1 MITREERL
9 AELSPLQ
16 KAYLKIEEYKA
27 RLGKLEDKSRGYA
40 DIAVIGIALRFPQAD
55 TTAAYWDNLVAGRD
69 HIRPFPEPR
78 SADAL
83 DYLRAAG
90 KLQTT
95 PIFRE
100 AAYLDDI
107 DKFDPRFFKFKQ
119 KEASLMHP
127 LQRLLLQTS
136 WQAMEDAGYLS
147 NDKDRTGVYLG
158 ISGDH
163 TYSQYLDMIASGQ
176 HHLSPVAL
184 TGNNN
189 AISSSRISYFLDLKG
204 PAITIDTACSSS
216 LVAIHQACK
225 GLMNGDCEMA
235 LAGGGRVYLVP
246 EKGKYEVGFE
256 SPAGRTRAFDIAADG
271 AGVGEGVAVVLLKPL
286 DKAIADGDRIHAV
299 IKGSAINQDGTSAGI
314 TAPNLAAQEAVL
326 KLAWKAANIDP
337 SSITYIETH
346 GTGTALG
353 DPIEFQALSEAFG
366 NTAGVQSCALGAVKS
381 NIGHLFE
388 AAGIA
393 GFIKCILALQHRQIP
408 AVINYTAP
416 NREISLR
423 DSPFYINT
431 QNIDWHPGAA
441 GIRRCGI
448 SSFGISGTN
457 AHVVLEEYVPAVSVA
472 SPNGHAATPQ
482 LFTLS
487 AASRE
492 DLLVLANAS
501 VLWLDDK
508 KDDEFESICYAN
520 NTGRAHHSWRLAVV
534 TDNIAQLQDAL
545 RKADA
550 LLLYAESRTRIP
562 EDSYGQLNNLAALY
576 LEGGSI
582 NWQLLYKGKRLTR
595 IALPAYPLN
604 EIRCWV
610 TYDPSAPVVT
620 PAPVAAAAVTATYT
634 REDIYKGVR
643 TMIVKDTD
651 LTAEEIRDDADFFQL
666 GLDSLIIMQLIQG
679 IRKEWKQQLEVSQF
693 YDKLNTL
700 SVLADYLLENMEA
713 APAAAQQVTLT
724 PVPAATGDAARPSQ
738 INYFVPYK
746 EVQKK
751 SDHNLSAQQQQHLQ
765 QLAARVNQRTA
776 KSKASTQ
783 QYRSVLANNRN
794 VAGFRPELKEITY
807 QIIAESGHGANI
819 TDLDG
824 NQYVDLTMGFGVN
837 LLGYNPPFIKAALL
851 AELEKG
857 FPVGPMVETA
867 GKVASLIA
875 EMTGVERVAFYN
887 SGSEAVM
894 VALRLARATTGR
906 NKVVLF
912 KGAYH
917 GTFDGVLALANAL
930 DPATSIP
937 LAPGIAE
944 NYVSN
949 VVVLDYA
956 TTASLDFIKAHAH
969 ELAAVLVEP
978 VQSRRPDIQPRDFLQ
993 AVRAITA
1000 SAGTAMIIDEVIT
1013 GFRIHQGGAQAWF
1026 DVRADLVTYGKI
1038 VGGGMPVGVVA
1049 GTARFM
1055 DAIDGGMWQ
1064 FGDQS
1069 YPDKTTTFVAGT
1081 FNQHPL
1087 TMQAALQILTYLKQQ
1102 GPALQETL
1110 NAKTA
1115 RLADRLNHFFTE
1127 KRVPVSVVNF
1137 GSLFRFVLKGN
1148 WELFY
1153 QHLLAN
1159 GVYVWEGRN
1168 CFISAAHSEE
1178 QIDYIYQAATRSVT
1192 EMLEGGWVTAGP
1204 TGNVTTSQI
1213 PFTAEQ
1219 EQLYAL
1225 AESDPEASSAFN
1237 ENQVASLRG
1246 ALDQKALLEAIDT
1259 VVNRHPALRTIKV
1272 SAKGMLVASKAD
1284 VIVKIINA
1292 ATLSELLA
1300 GGRTTEGLLSEYGQQ
1315 PFDLQQGPFI
1325 RFLLLEHA
1333 PEHHSLLMTAHHLVA
1348 DGWSIELVWSE
1359 IGQAYTAITG
1369 KEPVSLPAAVTIE
1382 KFNQWQQEQQG
1393 DEAGKTF
1400 WKAAFQQ
1407 DYPAIQLPAD
1417 RLVTANA
1424 GKQGDSFTITLDAA
1438 LRKQLGVLA
1447 QQEKLTLF
1455 NLLLAAYNILLYKLS
1470 GQDAFVIGIPSAG
1483 QARIG
1488 ENCLVGQCVR
1498 MLPFYSRLQ
1507 PETSLK
1513 QYLLDIRNRLSDIIR
1528 YQDVSFSA
1536 LLAADETLA
1545 PPRIA
1550 TEIDMNSVKNIFRFR
1565 GLEVAVTFPPVQFVK
1580 YDLSI
1585 SIIEMEEQLHAGF
1598 YFNTGLFNR
1607 ETVENWATGYVNLL
1621 RDMVADPLKAVGE
1634 LAMNDEESERISS
1647 AWNNL

>member
-1 MITREERL
+1 MITREERI
-9 AELSPLQ
+9 AKLSPLQ
-16 KAYLKIEEYKA
+16 KAYLKIEEYKT
-27 RLGKLEDKSRGYA
+27 RLGQLEDKSRGYA
-40 DIAVIGIALRFPQAD
+40 DVAVIGIALRFPQAD
-55 TTAAYWDNLVAGRD
+55 TPAAYWENLIAGRD
-69 HIRPFPEPR
+69 HIRPFPEQR
-78 SADAL
+78 ATDAL

-90 KLQTT
+90 KGAVAPL
-95 PIFRE
+95 FRE
-100 AAYLDDI
+100 AAYLEDI

-119 KEASLMHP
+119 KEAALMHP
-127 LQRLLLQTS
+127 LQRMLLQTS
-136 WQAMEDAGYLS
+136 WQAMEDAGYLG
-147 NDKDRTGVYLG
+147 NDQADDRTGVYMG
-158 ISGDH
+158 VSGDH
-163 TYSQYLDMIASGQ
+163 TYSQYLDMIASGYQ
-176 HHLSPVAL
+176 DVSALAL

-189 AISSSRISYFLDLKG
+189 AITSSRISYFLDLKG

-286 DKAIADGDRIHAV
+286 DKAIADGDCIHAV

-326 KLAWKAANIDP
+326 KSAWAAASIDP
-337 SSITYIETH
+337 ATITYIETH

-353 DPIEFQALSEAFG
+353 DPIEFQALSDAFG
-366 NTAGVQSCALGAVKS
+366 VNAPVQGCALGAVKS

-393 GFIKCILALQHRQIP
+393 GLIKCILALQHKQLP
-408 AVINYTAP
+408 PVINYTAP
-416 NREISLR
+416 NREITLR

-431 QNIDWHPGAA
+431 ESIPWNLTTAD
-441 GIRRCGI
+441 IRRCGV

-457 AHVVLEEYVPAVSVA
+457 AHVVLEEYIPAATKDQRHTV
-472 SPNGHAATPQ
+472 TPQ

-492 DLLVLANAS
+492 DLLVLTNSYVA
-501 VLWLDDK
+501 WLEDK
-508 KDDEFESICYAN
+508 KEDNLETICYAG
-520 NTGRAHHSWRLAVV
+520 NTGRAHYSWRLAVV
-534 TDNIAQLQDAL
+534 TDNVAQLQEAL
-545 RKADA
+545 RKADT
-550 LLLYAESRTRIP
+550 LLLQTERRSHISDQHY
-562 EDSYGQLNNLAALY
+562 DQLQELAALY
-576 LEGGSI
+576 LEGGII
-582 NWQLLYKGKRLTR
+582 NWRLLYKGKRITR
-595 IALPAYPLN
+595 IALPTYPLN
-604 EIRCWV
+604 EVRCWV
-610 TYDPSAPVVT
+610 TYDQAAPVT
-620 PAPVAAAAVTATYT
+620 APLQVAAVVTATHT
-634 REDIYKGVR
+634 REDIYKAVR
-643 TMIVKDTD
+643 TMIAKDTD
-651 LTAEEIRDDADFFQL
+651 LKPEDIGEDADFFQL

-679 IRKEWKQQLEVSQF
+679 IRKEWKQQVELSQF
-693 YDKLNTL
+693 YDKLTTL
-700 SVLADYLLENMEA
+700 SRLADYLLEQLA
-713 APAAAQQVTLT
+713 ATGSVQPALTVT
-724 PVPAATGDAARPSQ
+724 PAATATVAAARPSQ
-738 INYFVPYK
+738 INYFVPYR
-746 EVQKK
+746 EVEKK
-751 SDHNLSAQQQQHLQ
+751 SDHNLSPQQQQHLQ
-765 QLAARVNQRTA
+765 QLAARINQRTA
-776 KSKASTQ
+776 RSKTSTQ
-783 QYRSVLANNRN
+783 QYRGVLANNRN

-807 QIIAESGHGANI
+807 QIIAAEGSGANI

-837 LLGYNPPFIKAALL
+837 LLGYNPPFIKAALM

-857 FPVGPMVETA
+857 FPVGPMVDTA
-867 GKVASLIA
+867 GKVASLIS

-930 DPATSIP
+930 DPASSIP

-956 TTASLDFIKAHAH
+956 TPASLDFIREHAH

-978 VQSRRPDIQPRDFLQ
+978 VQSRRPDIQPRDFLH
-993 AVRAITA
+993 AVRDITA
-1000 SAGTAMIIDEVIT
+1000 SAGAAMIIDEVIT

-1026 DVRADLVTYGKI
+1026 GVKADLVTYGKI

-1049 GTARFM
+1049 GSAKFM

-1069 YPDKTTTFVAGT
+1069 YPEKTTTFVAGT

-1087 TMQAALQILTYLKQQ
+1087 TMQAAWQILTYLKQQ
-1102 GPALQETL
+1102 GPGLQETL
-1110 NAKTA
+1110 NARTAKLAA
-1115 RLADRLNHFFTE
+1115 RLNQFFTE
-1127 KRVPVSVVNF
+1127 KRVPISVVNF

-1192 EMLEGGWVTAGP
+1192 EMLDGGWVTAGP
-1204 TGNVTTSQI
+1204 TVTVAISEI
-1213 PFTAEQ
+1213 PFTEEQ

-1225 AESDPEASSAFN
+1225 AASDPEASSAFN
-1237 ENQVASLRG
+1237 ENQVATLTG
-1246 ALDQKALLEAIDT
+1246 TLDKNALYEAIDI
-1259 VVNRHPALRTIKV
+1259 VVNRHQALRTVKV
-1272 SAKGMLVASKAD
+1272 SAKGMLVATKAAA
-1284 VIVKIINA
+1284 IVKTITA
-1292 ATLSELLA
+1292 AELLA
-1300 GGRTTEGLLSEYGQQ
+1300 LQEQGITTTDLLRENGQQ
-1315 PFDLQQGPFI
+1315 AFDLQQGPFI
-1325 RFLLLEHA
+1325 RFLLLEND
-1333 PEHHSLLMTAHHLVA
+1333 ETHHSLLMTVHHLVA
-1348 DGWSIELVWSE
+1348 DGWSIEVIWSE
-1359 IGQAYTAITG
+1359 IGQAYSAITG
-1369 KEPVSLPAAVTIE
+1369 KEPVSLPSAVAIE
-1382 KFNQWQQEQQG
+1382 KFNEWQQVQQQ
-1393 DEAGKTF
+1393 DEAGKAF

-1407 DYPAIQLPAD
+1407 DYPAIELPAD
-1417 RLVTANA
+1417 RLVTANT
-1424 GKQGDSFTITLDAA
+1424 GKQGSSFTITLDAS
-1438 LRKQLGVLA
+1438 LRKQLTTLA

-1470 GQDAFVIGIPSAG
+1470 GQHAFVIGIPSAG
-1483 QARIG
+1483 QARMG
-1488 ENCLVGQCVR
+1488 ENCLVGQCVS
-1498 MLPFYSRLQ
+1498 MLPFYSHLQ
-1507 PETSLK
+1507 PETPLK
-1513 QYLLDIRNRLSDIIR
+1513 DYLLDIRTRLSDIIR
-1528 YQDVSFSA
+1528 YQDCSFSS
-1536 LLAADETLA
+1536 LLAADTTLA

-1550 TEIDMNSVKNIFRFR
+1550 TEIDMNSVKNHFRFR
-1565 GLEVAVTFPPVQFVK
+1565 DLEVAVTFPPVEQVK

-1598 YFNTGLFNR
+1598 YFNTALFNR
-1607 ETVENWATGYVNLL
+1607 ETVESWADGYVSLL
-1621 RDMVADPLKAVGE
+1621 SDMVADPLKAVGE
-1634 LAMNDEESERISS
+1634 LVMNSEESERISS